1 MPTDQG
7 ILLYRRQIRKLV
19 NDLKNGKKMP
29 QPQQVPGETVRTNG
43 QDTVLYMPQKNTDD
57 RIFLRSVGSNVLK
70 IQFEAERMP
79 LDKRDQYIFGKL
91 EAMEKN
97 HIQ

>member
-1 MPTDQG
+1 
-7 ILLYRRQIRKLV
+7 
-19 NDLKNGKKMP
+19 
-29 QPQQVPGETVRTNG
+29 
-43 QDTVLYMPQKNTDD
+43 MPQKNTDD

-70 IQFEAERMP
+70 IQFAAERMP